1 MDEGV
6 FLIGFPGGETKLL
19 KDVLGGV
26 SVHGVPREC
35 LTWRLRE
42 IVEEKPDGRSDW
54 HERKFII
61 THGSNELIKRVI
73 SAVRGLKLGRIIF
86 VSTTPI
92 SLERTLDDLIS
103 EWIEEDEYFRAYQ
116 RSRMRAKSRDGPF
129 LDIKKG

>member
-6 FLIGFPGGETKLL
+6 FLIGFPEGEAKLV

-73 SAVRGLKLGRIIF
+73 SAVRGLKLGRIM
-86 VSTTPI
+86 
-92 SLERTLDDLIS
+92 ERTLDDLIS

-116 RSRMRAKSRDGPF
+116 RSRMRAKIRDGPF
-129 LDIKKG
+129 LDLFF